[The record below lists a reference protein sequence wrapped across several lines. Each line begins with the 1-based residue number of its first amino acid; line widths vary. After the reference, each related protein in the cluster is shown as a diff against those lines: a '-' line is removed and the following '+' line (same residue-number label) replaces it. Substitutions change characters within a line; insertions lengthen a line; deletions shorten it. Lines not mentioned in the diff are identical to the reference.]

1 MIVVREYLDAA
12 GKNEYRTWFD
22 GLDVAAA
29 TKVAVA
35 LERIVQG
42 NKSSIEGV
50 GEGVSEYKI
59 DWGPG
64 YRIYFGKDGDQ
75 LVILLGGGNKKRQ
88 NRDIADAKAA
98 WSEYKARKRVEQ
110 KEATTK
116 ALAKSKLKSWK
127 VKKRK

>member
-35 LERIVQG
+35 LQHIAQG

-50 GEGVSEYKI
+50 GEGVSEYKL

-88 NRDIADAKAA
+88 ERDIADAKAA
-98 WSEYKARKRVEQ
+98 WSEYKARKRAEQ
-110 KEATTK
+110 KQAATK
-116 ALAKSKLKSWK
+116 ALAKSKLKK
-127 VKKRK
+127 LI